1 MDLNEKSLRA
11 LSEIKENFD
20 KEEKQR
26 QERREL
32 EYLEQRKRRL
42 ERKRTHGFRSADEMI
57 QYVLQGNEIV
67 LENDPRTRRKLLPS
81 GEIQLISEDYSDN
94 DIPLG
99 YSAKTE
105 TIDQFK
111 TWAKKLEE
119 YYITW
124 FKENDPNSEE
134 KEYYLSWLKLN

>member
-11 LSEIKENFD
+11 LSEIKDNFD

-26 QERREL
+26 QEEREL
-32 EYLEQRKRRL
+32 RHLEEQKRRL
-42 ERKRTHGFRSADEMI
+42 ELRRARGFQSADEMI
-57 QYVLQGNEIV
+57 QYVLNGNEIV
-67 LENDPRTRRKLLPS
+67 LEDDPRTRIKLLPS
-81 GEIQLISEDYSDN
+81 GEIQLISEDYSDY

-119 YYITW
+119 HYVTW

>member
-1 MDLNEKSLRA
+1 MDLNEKSLKA

-20 KEEKQR
+20 KEEKQQ

-32 EYLEQRKRRL
+32 EHLEQRKRRL
-42 ERKRTHGFRSADEMI
+42 EFLRTRGFKSADEMI
-57 QYVLQGNEIV
+57 QYVLNGNEIV
-67 LENDPRTRRKLLPS
+67 LEDDPRTKIKLLPS
-81 GEIQLISEDYSDN
+81 GEIQFISEDYSDC

-99 YSAKTE
+99 YSAKTK

-111 TWAKKLEE
+111 TWAKELEE
-119 YYITW
+119 HYITW